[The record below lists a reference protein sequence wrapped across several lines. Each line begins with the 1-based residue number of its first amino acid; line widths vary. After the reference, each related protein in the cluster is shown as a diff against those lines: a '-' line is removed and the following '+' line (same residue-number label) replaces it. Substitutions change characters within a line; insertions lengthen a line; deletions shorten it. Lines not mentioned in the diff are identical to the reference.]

1 MHLFTLLKF
10 NLDFMLLSTKIKEAI
25 EKNTEIIQLNFND
38 KSTADWSNFTRTNFN
53 NVAHFINKK
62 ITKIV
67 VNQPALVEHY
77 FIIGK
82 LKIEKDIL
90 NLRCGTVSG
99 FIKHLNERS
108 EYQIY
113 NWVSGKTL
121 QSYWNDG
128 DAKMVKVNALLVFLQ
143 VPLKEWN
150 FWIKEIPASFI
161 NEEVATIF
169 PFKIN
174 DPNHFSFSILKKYYV
189 GNYYL
194 YYQKTDGSD
203 HIIKTPFILKEHK
216 NGQILIHS
224 ISEGH
229 RYSGIVMGLKDGC
242 LYINCQ
248 NLDFEEMEQYVFN
261 IGLETNPEVLFG
273 VSTTVSVKE
282 RLAVALKN
290 VLVKQKTN
298 IKGFQEESEIEISFS
313 KEYKEVSEESIIVGY
328 LKKDAG
334 NIIKTQSCCNLSE
347 LIV

>member
-1 MHLFTLLKF
+1 
-10 NLDFMLLSTKIKEAI
+10 MLLSIKIKEGI
-25 EKNTEIIQLNFND
+25 EKNAEILKLNFTGDNN
-38 KSTADWSNFTRTNFN
+38 TNWSNFTRTNFN
-53 NVAHFINKK
+53 NIALLINKK

-67 VNQPALVEHY
+67 VHKPDLVEHY
-77 FIIGK
+77 FIVGK
-82 LKIEKDIL
+82 LKIESDIL
-90 NLRCGTVSG
+90 NLRCGSVSG

-121 QSYWNDG
+121 QSYWNNG
-128 DAKMVKVNALLVFLQ
+128 DAKMVKINALLVFLQ
-143 VPLKEWN
+143 VPLKDWDY
-150 FWIKEIPASFI
+150 WIKEVPTSFL
-161 NEEVATIF
+161 NDEMSTTF
-169 PFKIN
+169 PFKLN
-174 DPNHFSFSILKKYYV
+174 DPNHFSFAILKKYYV

-194 YYQKTDGSD
+194 YYQKTDGSNL
-203 HIIKTPFILKEHK
+203 IIKTPFILKEHK

-229 RYSGIVMGLKDGC
+229 RYTGIVMGLKDGC

-298 IKGFQEESEIEISFS
+298 VKGFEKESEIEISFS
-313 KEYKEVSEESIIVGY
+313 KKYNEISEESIIVSY
-328 LKKDAG
+328 LKNQYG
-334 NIIKTQSCCNLSE
+334 NIIKTQSFCNLSE
-347 LIV
+347 LVV